1 MTPINSLADIM
12 NAVQRLV
19 YQSPTLEL
27 DFCPTYEVGKQAWDN
42 IQKDMDKLAGSF
54 HPIVER
60 IPYENTGAW
69 LSFMC
74 NGAKCFIKPIQQ
86 PYKNSEVVKPI
97 DSRKTN

>member
-42 IQKDMDKLAGSF
+42 IQKDMEEISNTMSPK
-54 HPIVER
+54 

-97 DSRKTN
+97 DSRETN